1 MPGPGSLSL
10 QDATLQDAPLQG
22 APLQGPALEVEDL
35 TKALHGLEVNALDA
49 RHRFAAR
56 PDKNNP
62 RTCDAISETM
72 PDVVKNGKYQI
83 MKILSIDESYA
94 LTIKSY
100 GLEEVYKLK
109 R

>member
-1 MPGPGSLSL
+1 MLRYRMLRYPYG
-10 QDATLQDAPLQG
+10 TLPSS
-22 APLQGPALEVEDL
+22 LEVEDL

-56 PDKNNP
+56 PDKNNL

-72 PDVVKNGKYQI
+72 PGVVKNGKYQI
-83 MKILSIDESYA
+83 MKVLSIDESYA

-100 GLEEVYKLK
+100 GLEEVYYKK
-109 R
+109 KN